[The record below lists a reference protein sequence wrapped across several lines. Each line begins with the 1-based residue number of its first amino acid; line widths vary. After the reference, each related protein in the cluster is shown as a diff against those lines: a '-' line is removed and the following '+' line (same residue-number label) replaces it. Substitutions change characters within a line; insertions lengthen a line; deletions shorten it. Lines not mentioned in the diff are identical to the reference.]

1 MNRNVLFLALCLVSV
16 SAHAIDGEI
25 LITQAKALAGNVTPG
40 DTPGFPVT
48 ISKSGKFKL
57 AGDLD
62 VPDAHSNGITIN
74 VPNVEIDLNGFG
86 IYGPNTCT
94 GSPVTSCVN
103 NDAQYG
109 IISSFADTAVRN
121 GSVAGMSFTGISL
134 GHNSIVENVNVSECA
149 GYGIALQS
157 GIVRNVR
164 AHHNLSS
171 GVRVASTGV
180 VSGSTIQFNGYGV
193 AVVQDALVTGNSIS
207 RNKNYGIVG
216 SAGLTS
222 TNGYSNNVLS
232 GNAAGKTLYITDLGG
247 NL

>member
-1 MNRNVLFLALCLVSV
+1 MKRNALFLALFAISA

-25 LITQAKALAGNVTPG
+25 LITQAKAMAGNVTPG

-48 ISKSGKFKL
+48 ISKSGKYKL

-62 VPDAHSNGITIN
+62 IPDAHTNGININ

-94 GSPVTSCVN
+94 GSPVTSCAN

-109 IISSFADTAVRN
+109 IISSFADSAVRN
-121 GSVAGMSFTGISL
+121 GTVMGMSGSCIYL
-134 GHNSIVENVNVSECA
+134 GQNSVVENVNVSECA
-149 GYGIALQS
+149 IYGIALQS
-157 GIVRNVR
+157 GMVKNVLS
-164 AHHNLSS
+164 HHNFSS
-171 GVRVASTGV
+171 GVRLASTGV
-180 VSGSTIQFNGYGV
+180 ISGSTIRFNGNGV
-193 AVVQDALVTGNSIS
+193 AIVQDALVTGNSIS
-207 RNKNYGIVG
+207 RNGYYGIVG
-216 SAGLTS
+216 SAGLAS

-232 GNAAGKTLYITDLGG
+232 GNATGKALHATDLGG